1 MPDRELDIVL
11 YGATGFVGA
20 LTAAHLSRHAGTDVR
35 IALAGRS
42 RPKLEALRVELGPS
56 ASSWELVAVDATDA
70 PGLRALAERTRVL
83 ATTVGPY
90 ASHGK
95 DVARACAES
104 GTHYAD
110 LTGEVLFVRWSL
122 DELDATARET
132 GAAIVHA
139 CGFDSI
145 PSDLGVLTTA
155 QRVAADGEGTLA
167 ETTLLVRSLK
177 GGFSGGTIDSARQ
190 QAITARADAGARRV
204 LGDPYALSPRRAEEP
219 SSGRKRATGA
229 LDRLRRLVPVERDGA
244 TGRWTGPFV
253 MASFNTRIVRL
264 SNTLT
269 DWSYGRDLRY
279 REATDFGS
287 GPMSPVLAG
296 GMAVGLGGVLAGMAF
311 RPTRALIDRFL
322 PKPGEGPSPETQAAG
337 RFRLDIRSTTTTGA
351 RYRTTVGADYDPGY
365 GATAIM
371 LGQTALSLALD
382 EGLPRRAGVCTPATA
397 LGEVLV
403 ERLRAQGFVF
413 DVERD
418 EPGPHADV
426 WVGAGTDPQRNA

>member
-20 LTAAHLSRHAGTDVR
+20 LTAAHLARHAGTGVR

-42 RPKLEALRVELGPS
+42 RPKLEALRAELGAA

-70 PGLRALAERTRVL
+70 PGLRALAARTRVL

-90 ASHGK
+90 ATHGK

-110 LTGEVLFVRWSL
+110 LTGELLFVRWSL
-122 DELDATARET
+122 DELDAAARET

-145 PSDLGVLTTA
+145 PSDLGVLVTA
-155 QRVAADGEGTLA
+155 QQVAADGEGTLA

-177 GGFSGGTIDSARQ
+177 GGFSGGTVDSARQ
-190 QAITARADAGARRV
+190 QAITARADADARRV
-204 LGDPYALSPRRAEEP
+204 LGDTYALSPRRGEEP
-219 SSGRKRATGA
+219 SSGRKRPTGV
-229 LDRLRRLVPVERDGA
+229 LDRLRRLVPVDRDA
-244 TGRWTGPFV
+244 ETGRWSGPFV
-253 MASFNTRIVRL
+253 MAAFNTRIVRL

-269 DWSYGRDLRY
+269 DWSYGRDLSY

-311 RPTRALIDRFL
+311 RPTRAVIDRFL
-322 PKPGEGPSPETQAAG
+322 PQPGEGPSVETQAAG
-337 RFRLDIRSTTTTGA
+337 RFRLEIRTTTTTGA
-351 RYRTTVGADYDPGY
+351 RYRTKVGADYDPGY
-365 GATAIM
+365 GGTAVM
-371 LGQTALSLALD
+371 LGETVLALALA

-403 ERLRAQGFVF
+403 ERLRAQGFTF
-413 DVERD
+413 DVERTT
-418 EPGPHADV
+418 A
-426 WVGAGTDPQRNA
+426 

>member
-1 MPDRELDIVL
+1 MPERELDIVL

-20 LTAAHLSRHAGTDVR
+20 LTAAHLARHAGPDVR

-42 RPKLEALRVELGPS
+42 RPKLEALRIELGRD
-56 ASSWELVAVDATDA
+56 AAAWELVAVDATDA
-70 PGLRALAERTRVL
+70 PALRALAGRTRVL

-90 ASHGK
+90 ATYGK
-95 DVARACAES
+95 EVARACAES

-122 DELDATARET
+122 DELDARARET

-145 PSDLGVLTTA
+145 PSDLGVLATA
-155 QRVAADGEGTLA
+155 RRAAADGEGTLA

-177 GGFSGGTIDSARQ
+177 GGFSGGTVDSARQ
-190 QAITARADAGARRV
+190 QAITARADGSARRV
-204 LGDPYALSPRRAEEP
+204 LGDPYALSPRRTEEP
-219 SSGRKRATGA
+219 SSGRRPATGV
-229 LDRLRRLVPVERDGA
+229 LDRLRRLVQVDRDPS
-244 TGRWTGPFV
+244 TGHWTGPFV

-296 GMAVGLGGVLAGMAF
+296 GMAVGLGGVVAGMAF
-311 RPTRALIDRFL
+311 RPTRAVIDRFL
-322 PKPGEGPSPETQAAG
+322 PKQGEGPSPEAQAAG
-337 RFRLDIRSTTTTGA
+337 RFRLEIRSTTTTGA
-351 RYRTTVGADYDPGY
+351 RYRTRVGADYDPGY
-365 GATAIM
+365 GGTAVM
-371 LGQTALSLALD
+371 LGQTALALALD
-382 EGLPRRAGVCTPATA
+382 DGLPRRSGVCTPATA
-397 LGEVLV
+397 LGEALV
-403 ERLRAQGFVF
+403 ERLRSQGFTF
-413 DVERD
+413 DVELDDRPD
-418 EPGPHADV
+418 HPAADP
-426 WVGAGTDPQRNA
+426 ADHLSES

>member
-20 LTAAHLSRHAGTDVR
+20 LTAAHLAQHAGPGVR

-42 RPKLEALRVELGPS
+42 RSKLEALRVELGPT

-70 PGLRALAERTRVL
+70 PGLRGLAARTRVL

-90 ASHGK
+90 ATHGK
-95 DVARACAES
+95 EVARACAES

-122 DELDATARET
+122 DELDARARET

-155 QRVAADGEGTLA
+155 RRVAADGEGTLA

-190 QAITARADAGARRV
+190 QAITARADARARAV
-204 LGDPYALSPRRAEEP
+204 LGDPYALSPRRSEEP
-219 SSGRKRATGA
+219 ASGRRPAGGIA
-229 LDRLRRLVPVERDGA
+229 GVAGVAGVVDRLRRLVPVDRDPA

-287 GPMSPVLAG
+287 GPMSPVMAG
-296 GMAVGLGGVLAGMAF
+296 GMAVGLGGVVAGMAY
-311 RPTRALIDRFL
+311 RPTRAVIDRFL

-351 RYRTTVGADYDPGY
+351 RYRTRVGADYDPGY
-365 GATAIM
+365 GGTAVM
-371 LGQTALSLALD
+371 LGQTALALALD
-382 EGLPRRAGVCTPATA
+382 DGLPRRVGVCTPATA

-403 ERLRAQGFVF
+403 ERLRAQGFTF
-413 DVERD
+413 DVER
-418 EPGPHADV
+418 EG
-426 WVGAGTDPQRNA
+426 

>member
-1 MPDRELDIVL
+1 
-11 YGATGFVGA
+11 
-20 LTAAHLSRHAGTDVR
+20 
-35 IALAGRS
+35 
-42 RPKLEALRVELGPS
+42 
-56 ASSWELVAVDATDA
+56 
-70 PGLRALAERTRVL
+70 
-83 ATTVGPY
+83 
-90 ASHGK
+90 
-95 DVARACAES
+95 
-104 GTHYAD
+104 
-110 LTGEVLFVRWSL
+110 VLFVRWSL
-122 DELDATARET
+122 DELDARARET

-155 QRVAADGEGTLA
+155 GRVAADGEGTLA

-190 QAITARADAGARRV
+190 QAITARADARARAV
-204 LGDPYALSPRRAEEP
+204 LGDPYALSPRRSEEP
-219 SSGRKRATGA
+219 SSGRRPAGGVA
-229 LDRLRRLVPVERDGA
+229 GVAGVAGVVDRLRRLVPVDRDPA

-287 GPMSPVLAG
+287 GPMSPVMAG
-296 GMAVGLGGVLAGMAF
+296 GMAVGLGGVVAGMAY
-311 RPTRALIDRFL
+311 RPTRAVLDRFL

-351 RYRTTVGADYDPGY
+351 RYRTQVGADYDPGY
-365 GATAIM
+365 GGTAVM
-371 LGQTALSLALD
+371 LGQTALALALD
-382 EGLPRRAGVCTPATA
+382 DGLPRRVGVCTPATA

-403 ERLRAQGFVF
+403 ERLRAQGFTF

-418 EPGPHADV
+418 DRS
-426 WVGAGTDPQRNA
+426 DD

>member
-20 LTAAHLSRHAGTDVR
+20 LTAAHLAQHAGPGVR

-42 RPKLEALRVELGPS
+42 RSKLEALRIELGPT

-70 PGLRALAERTRVL
+70 PGLSGLAARTRVL

-90 ASHGK
+90 ATHGK
-95 DVARACAES
+95 EVARACAEA

-122 DELDATARET
+122 DELDARARET

-155 QRVAADGEGTLA
+155 RRVAADGEGTLA

-190 QAITARADAGARRV
+190 QAITARADARARAV
-204 LGDPYALSPRRAEEP
+204 LGDPYALSPRRSEEP
-219 SSGRKRATGA
+219 SSGRRPAGGVGGVA
-229 LDRLRRLVPVERDGA
+229 GVARVAGVVDRLRRLVPVERDPA
-244 TGRWTGPFV
+244 TGRWSGPFV

-279 REATDFGS
+279 REATDFRS
-287 GPMSPVLAG
+287 GPMSPVMAG
-296 GMAVGLGGVLAGMAF
+296 GMAVGLGGVVAGMAY
-311 RPTRALIDRFL
+311 RPTRAVLDRFL

-351 RYRTTVGADYDPGY
+351 RYRTRVGADYDPGY
-365 GATAIM
+365 GGTAVM
-371 LGQTALSLALD
+371 LGQTALALALD
-382 EGLPRRAGVCTPATA
+382 DGLPRRVGVCTPATA

-403 ERLRAQGFVF
+403 ERLRAQGFTF

-418 EPGPHADV
+418 DRS
-426 WVGAGTDPQRNA
+426 DD